1 MELWQLAEDEMYK
14 ALGSSP
20 AGLSADEVQQRTAQH
35 GPNVLQEKHKR
46 PIIYRFF
53 AQFKDL
59 FAILLILAA
68 VLCFV
73 TFLIDPD
80 VHNQPYDLEVTLAI
94 LGVVLLNAIM
104 GFFQEYRASKATEA
118 LKRMVP
124 VNAKVVRSG
133 DTAIIPAAELVPGD
147 IIILEEGDNISA
159 DARLL
164 RQFELATNN
173 VSLTG
178 ESDPVRKTAD
188 AVLDEG
194 LNYIDLPN
202 LVFMGTSV
210 ASGTGRGIIVSTG
223 MNTEFGKIFALT
235 TEVKEELSPLQRE
248 IGRMAK
254 TVSTIAISVGFV
266 LFFMGRAL
274 GLSWVE
280 DVLFAL
286 GVMVCCV
293 PEGLPATLSVA
304 LAIGIQRMAREK
316 ALIKKLSAVES
327 LGSATVI
334 CTDKTGTLTK
344 AEMTVKELSL
354 PGHSIAV
361 TGAGYEPVGHFEE
374 DGQAIEPAEARRR
387 LEFLMRIATVC
398 NNSRLL
404 PPNEK
409 DSWRII
415 GDPTEGA
422 LLTTAEK
429 AGFELTAQLIE
440 RPKIHELPFDSV
452 RKRMT
457 VIHVE
462 DDGQIAYTKGA
473 PKEIIEKCASYVSDG
488 RVVPLDDAKRAE
500 FLAANDVMAQ
510 QALRVLAMAYR
521 ILPADMTTYASEEV
535 EQELV
540 YVGLMGML
548 DPPRPE
554 VSDAV
559 ARCAGAGIRVIMMT
573 GDYGLTAE
581 AIARRIGI
589 VTGPEC
595 RVLTGVMLDET
606 SDEALAKTLADTA
619 PIIFARVAPAH
630 KMRVV
635 TTLKALG
642 EVVAVTGDGVNDA
655 PALKRADIG
664 VAMGIA
670 GTDVSKE
677 AAVMILLDDSFATI
691 VKAIEQG
698 RGVYANLRKMVL
710 YLFSH
715 NCGELFPYIFATI
728 FRINL
733 VPLSALQVLAIDL
746 GSDVL
751 PGLALGVE
759 RPEPGV
765 MNRPPRDRRERLM
778 DKTLLKRLIFL
789 GVIQSS
795 GAVVAFLY
803 VLLSHHWKW
812 GTPIAATDPM
822 YPVYREA
829 ITATQGAIVVSQVAN
844 GLAVRTERASLLK
857 VGLLSNVP
865 LLGGEL
871 LGLLILCA
879 ISYVPFLQK
888 LLNTAPLSGM
898 DWVILWAFAALLFVA
913 EECRKALARR
923 KDMRVA
929 QGG

>member
-1 MELWQLAEDEMYK
+1 VDIWQLSEDEVY
-14 ALGSSP
+14 AAVGSAP
-20 AGLSADEVQQRTAQH
+20 GGLTAEQVRERQAQY
-35 GPNVLQEKHKR
+35 GANVLQEKRKR

-59 FAILLILAA
+59 FALLLIVAS
-68 VLCFV
+68 VLCFI
-73 TFLIDPD
+73 TYIIPPRDIY
-80 VHNQPYDLEVTLAI
+80 NLEVTIAI
-94 LGVVLLNAIM
+94 ALVVVLNAVM
-104 GFFQEYRASKATEA
+104 GFFQEFRASKATEA

-124 VNAKVVRSG
+124 SNARVVREG
-133 DTAIIPAAELVPGD
+133 ETIILPARELVPGD
-147 IIILEEGDNISA
+147 ILILEEGDSISA

-164 RQFELATNN
+164 RQYELTTNQ

-194 LNYIDLPN
+194 LTHIDLPN
-202 LVFMGTSV
+202 MVFMGTSV
-210 ASGTGRGIIVSTG
+210 ASGTGRAILLATG
-223 MNTEFGKIFALT
+223 MDTEFGKIFALT
-235 TEVKEELSPLQRE
+235 TEMKEELSPLQRE

-254 TVSTIAISVGFV
+254 TVSIIAVSVGIV
-266 LFFMGRAL
+266 LFFMGRLL
-274 GLSWVE
+274 GLGWVE
-280 DVLFAL
+280 DVLFAI
-286 GVMVCCV
+286 GVMVACV

-304 LAIGIQRMAREK
+304 LAIGIQRMAREN
-316 ALIKKLSAVES
+316 ALIKKLSAVEA

-344 AEMTVKELSL
+344 AEMTVKEIRL
-354 PGHSIAV
+354 PGHPIYVA
-361 TGAGYEPVGHFEE
+361 GAGYEPSGHFEE
-374 DGQAIEPAEARRR
+374 GGAALEPDAAKQT
-387 LEFLMRIATVC
+387 LELLLRIASFC
-398 NNSRLL
+398 NNSRLM
-404 PPNEK
+404 PPK
-409 DSWRII
+409 DDRPWRII

-422 LLTTAEK
+422 LLTAAQK
-429 AGFELTAQLIE
+429 AGFDLTAELMG

-462 DDGQIAYTKGA
+462 GDGQVGLTKGA
-473 PKEIIEKCASYVSDG
+473 PKEIIERCSHYVQDG
-488 RVVPLDDAKRAE
+488 RVLPIDDDCRAR
-500 FLAANDVMAQ
+500 FLADNDAMAG

-521 ILPADMTTYASEEV
+521 PLPDDMTEYDAETV
-535 EQELV
+535 ERDLV

-554 VSDAV
+554 VSQAV
-559 ARCAGAGIRVIMMT
+559 RMCYGAGIRIIMMT

-589 VTGPEC
+589 VSEDQQC
-595 RVLTGVMLDET
+595 RVITGIMVDAMSDDEF
-606 SDEALAKTLADTA
+606 DQELADKS
-619 PIIFARVAPAH
+619 PLILARVAPAH

-635 TTLKALG
+635 TTLKSQG

-677 AAVMILLDDSFATI
+677 ASVMILLDDSFATI
-691 VKAIEQG
+691 VKAVEQG

-715 NCGELFPYIFATI
+715 NCGELFPYVFSTLFGIH
-728 FRINL
+728 L

-751 PGLALGVE
+751 PGLALGTE
-759 RPEPGV
+759 KPEPGI
-765 MNRPPRDRRERLM
+765 MDRQPRSKKERLL
-778 DKTLLKRLIFL
+778 DSGVLRRLVFL
-789 GVIQSS
+789 GTIQSA
-795 GAVVAFLY
+795 GATIAFLH
-803 VLLSHHWKW
+803 VLLSHGWKW
-812 GTPIAATDPM
+812 GADIGPGSAL

-829 ITATQGAIVVSQVAN
+829 ITATQAAIVVSQFAN
-844 GLAVRTERASLLK
+844 GFVCRTERASLAR
-857 VGLLSNVP
+857 VGVLSNLP
-865 LLGGEL
+865 LLGAEI
-871 LGLLILCA
+871 LGLIIVCA
-879 ISYVPFLQK
+879 ISYVPFLQGIF
-888 LLNTAPLSGM
+888 NTAPLSAV
-898 DWVILWAFAALLFVA
+898 DWGVLWGFAGLLLVA
-913 EECRKALARR
+913 EEGRKALARR
-923 KDMRVA
+923 NDRRSA